1 MLAQPLHLVYR
12 SLLPGAWHIRWRI
25 QNRSGFVRAIATV
38 GGGRKGKKDGNQR
51 RKNKYE
57 NRWKQLLLQQIDRV
71 MVENPKS
78 FKMPPPHWA
87 ARLPTVGLPSLLQLW
102 EQCLAGLELL
112 VIHPVVRTAWSGG
125 LALFIAKMCM
135 SPSLPGW
142 AKPLLSAIPALCAWN
157 ARYHYFSSARRGP
170 ESSTKGLQKRL
181 HPLLHLLQTSH
192 LLSWAALKWMSQN
205 CVARLNP
212 QPIPVVWKI
221 SSGMFGTK
229 WKLPWQG
236 KMDLG
241 WTFLIQKQKSQSV
254 FKQLFITLQPRRLF
268 VEKTSNPLK
277 QRILSIGSGLKSV
290 GTHEYK
296 HMLVLSLGRGYRKR
310 AHEPC
315 HLLQTTAPFSAVSI

>member
-1 MLAQPLHLVYR
+1 MKTDENSCYF
-12 SLLPGAWHIRWRI
+12 
-25 QNRSGFVRAIATV
+25 NRLTESW
-38 GGGRKGKKDGNQR
+38 
-51 RKNKYE
+51 
-57 NRWKQLLLQQIDRV
+57 WKTQKAL
-71 MVENPKS
+71 KC
-78 FKMPPPHWA
+78 PPHWA
-87 ARLPTVGLPSLLQLW
+87 ARLPTAGLPSLLQLW

-112 VIHPVVRTAWSGG
+112 VIHPVVRTTWSGG

-142 AKPLLSAIPALCAWN
+142 AKPLLSALPALCAWN
-157 ARYHYFSSARRGP
+157 ARDHYFSSARRGP

-181 HPLLHLLQTSH
+181 HPLLHLLQTSY

-254 FKQLFITLQPRRLF
+254 FKQLLITLQPRRLWKKQ
-268 VEKTSNPLK
+268 VILWSKESSQSEVGWSQWVHMSTSTRWCFHWAETIGREHMSLATSCRPLPP
-277 QRILSIGSGLKSV
+277 
-290 GTHEYK
+290 
-296 HMLVLSLGRGYRKR
+296 SLLY
-310 AHEPC
+310 
-315 HLLQTTAPFSAVSI
+315 LFSATVLEMFRGMS